1 MFEIIFD
8 IIGALLSPFIELL
21 AVPVL
26 VIAGILFVIY
36 VASSMSA
43 EKERAKKEEE
53 QAKQDKIMAEQNEKD
68 SKYNDWYKK
77 LVGYYDAINKQIY
90 CGNDFDPGDMY
101 DPIWEL
107 EKVHP
112 EDRYVTMFKQVF
124 SNHTNWLRD
133 VIKNNIGQPGYYAIP
148 MILSAIRCLQ
158 KAYKG
163 DDGFIPAIQALT
175 RLYKK
180 AQNDTFYIKFAQY
193 GDGVLNVNQDK
204 LNVLEAKMRSLESTF
219 KGELGEHYENLSSNL
234 AQYIEYSAEAMWCI
248 ANKKPFEQDVF
259 NVMTQRFD
267 TFTARY
273 LANNYYTTYYNWRN
287 TDKKQ
292 QKTFQNVH
300 VEQLLA
306 LLYAKNLIGGQN
318 TVNQEKDYIT
328 TWVNEAVY
336 LKRESECFLLASGL
350 AWMGLFELE
359 RDVLRQ
365 LFEMKVNFEADLQD
379 RLSFLEGGGT
389 TNIKVYDTGDM
400 DGFLFDSSAD
410 GWNND
415 AYDLFFRKLDMT
427 HKSLDYSLAIAKWTK
442 TLPLASGQKIS
453 QDQMEEEFIKLVGDF
468 DGEVVV
474 SKENARAI
482 NLANVEY
489 KDSFIF
495 RFTSERNRC
504 ISILFSSE
512 KYGRNL
518 NTTIITMFTPEAGLS
533 NEQLKKYALAIK
545 DNIYAQ
551 SFRESIL
558 QVVDEITKEKKT
570 VYDGENVKKPDK
582 KVFS

>member
-26 VIAGILFVIY
+26 VIAGVFFLVY
-36 VASSMSA
+36 LLSSYSA
-43 EKERAKKEEE
+43 EQEKAKKAEE
-53 QAKQDKIMAEQNEKD
+53 QEKQNKIRAEQDAKD
-68 SKYNDWYKK
+68 SKFNEWYNK
-77 LVGYYDAINKQIY
+77 LVGYYDKINKQIY
-90 CGNDFDPGDMY
+90 CGNDFNPGNMY
-101 DPIWEL
+101 DAIWEL
-107 EKVHP
+107 EKIQP
-112 EDRYVTMFKQVF
+112 EDRYTASFNQVF
-124 SNHTNWLRD
+124 SNHVNWLRK
-133 VIKNNIGQPGYYAIP
+133 IINFNIECPGYYAVP
-148 MILSAIRCLQ
+148 MILSAVRCLRS
-158 KAYKG
+158 AYKN
-163 DDGFIPAIQALT
+163 DNGFNPAIDALT
-175 RLYKK
+175 KLYKK
-180 AQNDTFYIKFAQY
+180 AQSETFYIKFTQY
-193 GDGVLNVNQDK
+193 GDCALNVNQEK
-204 LNVLEAKMRSLESTF
+204 MNVIEAKLRRLESNL
-219 KGELGEHYENLSSNL
+219 KGELGEYYENLSPNL
-234 AQYIEYSAEAMWCI
+234 AQYIEYSAESMWCI
-248 ANKKPFEQDVF
+248 ASKKPFDQDAF
-259 NVMTQRFD
+259 NLMTQRFNA
-267 TFTARY
+267 FTARY
-273 LANNYYTTYYNWRN
+273 LANNYYVTRSNWYEAN
-287 TDKKQ
+287 KNQ
-292 QKTFQNVH
+292 QNNIQNEH

-318 TVNQEKDYIT
+318 TVNQEKDHIT
-328 TWVNEAVY
+328 SWINNAVY
-336 LKRESECFLLASGL
+336 IKKENECFLLASGL

-365 LFEMKVNFEADLQD
+365 LFEKKVNFEAEHQD

-389 TNIKVYDTGDM
+389 TNIKIYDTSDM
-400 DGFLFDSSAD
+400 DGFLYDSSAD

-453 QDQMEEEFIKLVGDF
+453 QEQIEDEFIKLVRDF
-468 DGEVVV
+468 DGEIVVN
-474 SKENARAI
+474 KENARAI

-489 KDSFIF
+489 ENSFIF

-518 NTTIITMFTPEAGLS
+518 NTTIITMFTPEDGLS

>member
-1 MFEIIFD
+1 MGIIGLIIF
-8 IIGALLSPFIELL
+8 GFIAFFAFGVL
-21 AVPVL
+21 ANLYEWLDDWGFTP
-26 VIAGILFVIY
+26 A
-36 VASSMSA
+36 AA
-43 EKERAKKEEE
+43 ERSRKATEEE
-53 QAKQDKIMAEQNEKD
+53 EARKARAEAD
-68 SKYNDWYKK
+68 AIFNDWYKK
-77 LVGYYDAINKQIY
+77 LVGYYDKINNQIY

-101 DPIWEL
+101 NPIWEL
-107 EKVHP
+107 EKIQP
-112 EDRYVTMFKQVF
+112 EDRYRESFNQVF
-124 SNHTNWLRD
+124 SNHVNWLRK
-133 VIKNNIGQPGYYAIP
+133 VINFNIENPGYYAIP
-148 MILSAIRCLQ
+148 MILSAMRCLRS
-158 KAYKG
+158 AYKG
-163 DDGFIPAIQALT
+163 DNGFNPAIEVLT

-180 AQNDTFYIKFAQY
+180 AQSETFYIKFTQY
-193 GDGVLNVNQDK
+193 GDCELNVNQEK
-204 LNVLEAKMRSLESTF
+204 LRETEVYIKKLESTF
-219 KGELGEHYENLSSNL
+219 KGELGEHYEDLSPNL
-234 AQYIEYSAEAMWCI
+234 AKYIEYSAESMWCI
-248 ANKKPFEQDVF
+248 ASKKPFDQSAF
-259 NVMTQRFD
+259 NLMTQRFN
-267 TFTARY
+267 TFTTRY
-273 LANNYYTTYYNWRN
+273 LVNNYYMTHSNWYNA
-287 TDKKQ
+287 DKKQ
-292 QKTFQNVH
+292 QNTFQNVH

-328 TWVNEAVY
+328 TWINNAVY
-336 LKRESECFLLASGL
+336 LKKENECFLLASGL

-365 LFEMKVNFEADLQD
+365 LLGMKVNFEAELQD

-389 TNIKVYDTGDM
+389 TNIKVYDTSDL
-400 DGFLFDSSAD
+400 DGFLYDSSAD
-410 GWNND
+410 SWNSD

-427 HKSLDYSLAIAKWTK
+427 HKSLDYSLAIEKWTK

-453 QDQMEEEFIKLVGDF
+453 QDQIEEEFIKLVGDF
-468 DGEVVV
+468 EGEVVV
-474 SKENARAI
+474 SKENAKAI

-489 KDSFIF
+489 ENSFIF

-518 NTTIITMFTPEAGLS
+518 NTTIITMFTPEDGLS